1 MYRAMPVLLPV
12 GGHIPHPHPT
22 TNGVRPYRHRTGGIS
37 LRAHAAFPQTP
48 AGSGTVDGVSTP
60 SVRIGNVERQAAVR
74 ELGEHYAAGRL
85 DTAEYEERTSAAYAA
100 RTADDLGPLFADLP
114 WEPPTVAIPQQ
125 AGAAFPTTAVPVAC
139 DPEAPYGR
147 DSVSGRPYSDRL
159 QVIAALLQL
168 FLPFG
173 TGRFYTGHTGI
184 AIAQLLL
191 VFLGVGVIWSFID
204 GIVLLAGDP
213 TDPQGRPLRP

>member
-1 MYRAMPVLLPV
+1 
-12 GGHIPHPHPT
+12 
-22 TNGVRPYRHRTGGIS
+22 
-37 LRAHAAFPQTP
+37 
-48 AGSGTVDGVSTP
+48 VSQP
-60 SVRIGNVERQAAVR
+60 SIRIGNAEREAAVR

-85 DTAEYEERTSAAYAA
+85 DAAEYEERTTAAYAA
-100 RTADDLGPLFADLP
+100 RTADDLVPLFDDLP
-114 WEPPTVAIPQQ
+114 REQPTVAIPQR
-125 AGAAFPTTAVPVAC
+125 ATVGVPVPMAY

-147 DSVSGRPYSDRL
+147 DPVTGRPYSDRL
-159 QVIAALLQL
+159 KVIAALLQL

-191 VFLGVGVIWSFID
+191 VVVGVGVVWSFID
-204 GIVLLAGDP
+204 GIVLLAGAP